1 MLNVLDDWHMKR
13 RIKMT
18 DKVDTWIW
26 IFDTELNRRKKIR
39 LQTLLDRVNHSFRH
53 ENITYFALK
62 KDREQFRKECRE

>member
-1 MLNVLDDWHMKR
+1 
-13 RIKMT
+13 MT

-53 ENITYFALK
+53 ENIKYFALK
-62 KDREQFRKECRE
+62 KDREEFREECKS